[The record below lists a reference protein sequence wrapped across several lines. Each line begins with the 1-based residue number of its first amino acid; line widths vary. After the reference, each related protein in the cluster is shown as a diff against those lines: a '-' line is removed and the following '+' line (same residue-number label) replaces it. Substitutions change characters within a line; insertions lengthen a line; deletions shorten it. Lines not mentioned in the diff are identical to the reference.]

1 MMIRKLLFLV
11 CLMVISVDSSVIRKR
26 IRVGSSHSLSQQ
38 HSNVNNESQTQTQT
52 NPIFYPKQMEQ
63 PSDEDYANLEDD
75 YEYVDYSGY
84 DEPSLSNDLLNNSSS
99 INEPNNR
106 TRLTTPWPKS
116 KNSTAPSK
124 FNLNSIFEFIEI
136 ILMPTNKNEN
146 TIEQNT
152 KISFDLNENNTDY
165 YFTEETPLAA
175 NNDATNTRS
184 VLSTRASVISSLKNE
199 SLPWNLK

>member
-11 CLMVISVDSSVIRKR
+11 CLMVVSVDSSVIRKR

-38 HSNVNNESQTQTQT
+38 HSNVNNESQTQT

-116 KNSTAPSK
+116 KISTATYK
-124 FNLNSIFEFIEI
+124 FNLN
-136 ILMPTNKNEN
+136 
-146 TIEQNT
+146 
-152 KISFDLNENNTDY
+152 
-165 YFTEETPLAA
+165 
-175 NNDATNTRS
+175 
-184 VLSTRASVISSLKNE
+184 
-199 SLPWNLK
+199 